1 MPDLLAKKG
10 FRVPDLF
17 VAKGFRVPDLFMTKD
32 FRVPDY
38 SPTKGFRVPDL
49 FAAKGFREPDL
60 FLTNGFRVPDLFVT
74 KGFRVPDLFTGKKA
88 LGRAR
93 EPANFLAA
101 PAPDF
106 FFKQLRL
113 LIFFPSGS
121 GSCFF
126 FWWLQLPGA
135 KKRLWLLTIGFF
147 GLLTTSNDFFF
158 QPTPGPDFFP
168 KQLRLWLLYFF
179 FEWLR
184 PWFQSAKN
192 PAPVLTIS

>member
-126 FWWLQLPGA
+126 FLVA
-135 KKRLWLLTIGFF
+135 
-147 GLLTTSNDFFF
+147 
-158 QPTPGPDFFP
+158 
-168 KQLRLWLLYFF
+168 
-179 FEWLR
+179 
-184 PWFQSAKN
+184 
-192 PAPVLTIS
+192 PAPRGQKKALAPDYWFFWSP